1 MKILRMSALAAGLA
15 VLPALAQDLS
25 MIDLAMKA
33 LGEAGLPPRSCSTSA
48 NPSCSYVQI
57 CSDLSA
63 QRNSPYLYENAAGER
78 IPNFNYQ
85 ALASLVMQCGKQNGL
100 FAKAAA
106 APATGLLDFARW
118 LVEQPAELQAKLNR
132 IDLAFADAAY
142 SQTLSARLEGESTAD
157 YTTRQFNEAAQRAGI
172 RIDAALTDAIERK
185 VAYQL
190 AMASASLQTAPETDW
205 EKVPPRVREVMLDPF
220 LNPEILAQ
228 ENAVGTR
235 AREQFNKKAGEIADL
250 ANEVRAQTLQVLQ
263 DQKTRYPQR
272 AESLEAMSIRLRT
285 ASVTFVVDPAELKTN
300 CPSPNAFYD
309 PTQHVLK
316 ICPQMMGMPKEHLRM
331 VIGHELGHS
340 VDPCGA
346 SCPLHVVFAGG
357 ETQYSIADLSTVLAG
372 VPGVGT
378 AVAATAVTYS
388 ENPFR
393 EVLSC
398 LASPE
403 SLNARLADPARA
415 RALLEEQIRIE
426 RASGVSTEQSEQLLA
441 QLPRIMS
448 DYAGCSILPG
458 NSRQQE
464 AFADWLAAEAVAVAG
479 TSTNLTEIGG
489 MFYAVECAGVTPDL
503 ATDIMPILQQ
513 NSCVAAGE
521 QGGIENLLPDV
532 YQVGMYLGQLQQAQD
547 DSHPATVDRINRL
560 FRMQPKLR
568 EKMGCGTE
576 ETTGS
581 YCAP

>member
-1 MKILRMSALAAGLA
+1 MKIVRMSVLAAALA

-25 MIDLAMKA
+25 MIDLALKA
-33 LGEAGLPPRSCSTSA
+33 LGEAGVPPRSCSTSA

-85 ALASLVMQCGKQNGL
+85 ALASLVMQCGKKNGL
-100 FAKAAA
+100 YDK
-106 APATGLLDFARW
+106 APATPISGLLDYARW
-118 LVEQPAELQAKLNR
+118 LVEQPAELQVKLNR
-132 IDLAFADAAY
+132 IDLAYADAAY
-142 SQTLSARLEGESTAD
+142 GQTLSARLEGESQAD
-157 YTTRQFNEAAQRAGI
+157 YTTRQLTEAAQRAGI
-172 RIDAALTDAIERK
+172 RIDEALTDAIERK

-190 AMASASLQTAPETDW
+190 AMASASLQTAPATDW
-205 EKVPPRVREVMLDPF
+205 DKVPERVREVMQDPF
-220 LNPEILAQ
+220 LNPEILSQ
-228 ENAVGTR
+228 ENEVGSR
-235 AREQFNKKAGEIADL
+235 AREQFNKKAGEISNL

-263 DQKTRYPQR
+263 DQKARYPER
-272 AESLEAMSIRLRT
+272 AESLEGMSVRLRT
-285 ASVTFVVDPAELKTN
+285 ASVTFVVDPYELKN
-300 CPSPNAFYD
+300 FCPSPNAFYD

-346 SCPLHVVFAGG
+346 SCPLHVVFAQG
-357 ETQYSIADLSTVLAG
+357 ETQYSIADLGSAFSG
-372 VPGVGT
+372 VPGIGT
-378 AVAATAVTYS
+378 AVVAPGITYP

-398 LASPE
+398 LATPE
-403 SLNARLADPARA
+403 SLNARLADPVRA
-415 RALLEEQIRIE
+415 RALLEEQLRLE
-426 RASGVSTEQSEQLLA
+426 RAAGLDSARTEQLLA
-441 QLPRIMS
+441 QLPRLMS

-464 AFADWLAAEAVAVAG
+464 AFADWLAAEAVALSGSA
-479 TSTNLTEIGG
+479 TNLTEVGG

-503 ATDIMPILQQ
+503 ASVIMPILQQ
-513 NSCVAAGE
+513 NNCVGAGE

-532 YQVGMYLGQLQQAQD
+532 YQAGMYLGQLQQIQD

-568 EKMGCGTE
+568 EKMGCGAE
-576 ETTGS
+576 ETSGS

>member
-1 MKILRMSALAAGLA
+1 MKILRMSVLAAGLA

-33 LGEAGLPPRSCSTSA
+33 LGEAGVPPRSCSTSA

-57 CSDLSA
+57 CSDLSV

-85 ALASLVMQCGKQNGL
+85 ALASLVMQCGRQNGL
-100 FAKAAA
+100 FEKGA
-106 APATGLLDFARW
+106 APAIGLLDFARW
-118 LVEQPAELQAKLNR
+118 LVEQPAELQVKLNR
-132 IDLAFADAAY
+132 IDLAYADAAY
-142 SQTLSARLEGESTAD
+142 GQTLSVRLQGESQAD
-157 YTTRQFNEAAQRAGI
+157 YTTRQLKEAAQRAGI
-172 RIDAALTDAIERK
+172 QIDEALTDAIERK

-190 AMASASLQTAPETDW
+190 AMATASLQTAPTTDW
-205 EKVPPRVREVMLDPF
+205 GQVPERVREVMQDPF
-220 LNPEILAQ
+220 LNPEILSQ
-228 ENAVGTR
+228 ENEVGSR
-235 AREQFNKKAGEIADL
+235 AREQFNKKADEIANL

-263 DQKTRYPQR
+263 DQKARYPER
-272 AESLEAMSIRLRT
+272 AESLEGMSVRLRT
-285 ASVTFVVDPAELKTN
+285 ASVTFVVDPFEIKN
-300 CPSPNAFYD
+300 FCPSPNAFYD

-331 VIGHELGHS
+331 VIGHELAHS

-346 SCPLHVVFAGG
+346 SCPLHVVFAQG
-357 ETQYSIADLSTVLAG
+357 ETQYSIADLSSVLAG
-372 VPGVGT
+372 IPGVGT

-398 LASPE
+398 LATPE

-415 RALLEEQIRIE
+415 RTLLEEQLRIE
-426 RASGVSTEQSEQLLA
+426 RASGLSTQQTEHLFS

-464 AFADWLAAEAVAVAG
+464 AFADWLAAEALAVSGSA
-479 TSTNLTEIGG
+479 TNLTEIGG
-489 MFYAVECAGVTPDL
+489 MFYAVECAGVKPDL
-503 ATDIMPILQQ
+503 ASVIMPILQQ
-513 NSCVAAGE
+513 NNCVGAGE
-521 QGGIENLLPDV
+521 QGGLENLLPDV
-532 YQVGMYLGQLQQAQD
+532 YQAGMYLGQLQQMQD
-547 DSHPATVDRINRL
+547 GSHPATVDRINRL

-568 EKMGCGTE
+568 EKMGCGSE
-576 ETTGS
+576 ETSGS